1 MTKDEIIAYCESFGI
16 GYNDEGDDILR
27 FSTSTFNDENR
38 IGFMLMDGD
47 SQITV
52 IKYIRL
58 TIERRLKLEEE
69 NISEG

>member
-16 GYNDEGDDILR
+16 HYRDEGDDILR
-27 FSTSTFNDENR
+27 FSTSTFNDENN